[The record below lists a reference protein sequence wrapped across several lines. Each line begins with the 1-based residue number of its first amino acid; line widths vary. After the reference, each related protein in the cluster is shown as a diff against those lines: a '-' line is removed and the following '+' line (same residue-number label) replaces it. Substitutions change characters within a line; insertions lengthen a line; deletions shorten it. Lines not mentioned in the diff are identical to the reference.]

1 MLVQWLPFMI
11 LIINRYNI
19 EKLEIMAR
27 FTYTKTVEN
36 YSFVP
41 PQMISEKEYILLKQQ
56 ILQHPT
62 EPLINEMEARNSH
75 ERLLTFLYVGVFLLI
90 IGLIGMF
97 ADDTPKWWGVLLM
110 FISVFGILHPIINEG
125 QLESSRNRV
134 RAHDEKIMYYRNLKK
149 NITKTNSY
157 LEFLRK

>member
-1 MLVQWLPFMI
+1 
-11 LIINRYNI
+11 
-19 EKLEIMAR
+19 MAR

-41 PQMISEKEYILLKQQ
+41 PRMISEKEYTQLKQQ
-56 ILQHPT
+56 ILQNPSD
-62 EPLINEMEARNSH
+62 PLINELEARNAH
-75 ERLLTFLYVGVFLLI
+75 DRLLTFLYVGVFLLI

-97 ADDTPKWWGVLLM
+97 VDDTPKWWGVLLM

-125 QLESSRNRV
+125 QLESSRNMV
-134 RAHDEKIMYYRNLKK
+134 RAYDQKIMYYKNLK
-149 NITKTNSY
+149 NTIVKTNSY

>member
-1 MLVQWLPFMI
+1 
-11 LIINRYNI
+11 
-19 EKLEIMAR
+19 MAR
-27 FTYTKTVEN
+27 FTYTKIVEN

-41 PQMISEKEYILLKQQ
+41 PRTISEKEYNLYKQQ

-75 ERLLTFLYVGVFLLI
+75 QRLLQFLYLGVFLFA
-90 IGLIGMF
+90 IGIIGMF
-97 ADDTPKWWGVLLM
+97 ANEEPTWWGCILLLV
-110 FISVFGILHPIINEG
+110 SVFGFIHPVINEG

-134 RAHDEKIMYYRNLKK
+134 RAHNEKIMYYRNLKK

>member
-11 LIINRYNI
+11 LIINRYNN

-27 FTYTKTVEN
+27 FTYTKTIES

-41 PQMISEKEYILLKQQ
+41 PRMISEKEYTQLKQQ
-56 ILQHPT
+56 ILQNPSD
-62 EPLINEMEARNSH
+62 PLINELEARNAH
-75 ERLLTFLYVGVFLLI
+75 DRLLTFLYVGVFLLI

-97 ADDTPKWWGVLLM
+97 ANKEPTWWGCILLLV
-110 FISVFGILHPIINEG
+110 SVFGFIHPVINEG

-134 RAHDEKIMYYRNLKK
+134 RAYDEKIVYYRNLKK
-149 NITKTNSY
+149 SIEKSNSY

>member
-1 MLVQWLPFMI
+1 
-11 LIINRYNI
+11 
-19 EKLEIMAR
+19 MAR

-41 PQMISEKEYILLKQQ
+41 PRMISEKEYTQLKQQ
-56 ILQHPT
+56 ILQNPS
-62 EPLINEMEARNSH
+62 EPLINELEARNAH
-75 ERLLTFLYVGVFLLI
+75 DRLLTFLYVGVFLLI

-97 ADDTPKWWGVLLM
+97 VDDTPKWWGVLLM

-149 NITKTNSY
+149 NIAKTNSY